1 VNKRF
6 AWVAGVLLA
15 LQKAAIGSAIKL
27 QIILYVENWIDI
39 CQSFYS
45 SIRWVC
51 ACRGC
56 HEKQKIFFGLKFKC
70 VH

>member
-45 SIRWVC
+45 AYDGFAHVVDATRS
-51 ACRGC
+51 
-56 HEKQKIFFGLKFKC
+56 KKYFLD
-70 VH
+70 